1 MDTLFPILIAIII
14 VAVFG
19 ILLSLIITAKSRVN
33 LGAKRQKERQ
43 VIVKEATKKLTS
55 DPHNINALTELGNLY
70 YKEQDWAKAYPL
82 YTSLVSLSSS
92 RMGINLAE
100 VTLRHGI
107 CALNLAK
114 PQEAL
119 KSLLDSRKLN
129 PDTFDVNFYLGKA
142 LVEQKEYDKAIPL
155 LKKAITINNCF
166 LNFKTI
172 Y

>member
-19 ILLSLIITAKSRVN
+19 IILSIIVNAKSRVTT
-33 LGAKRQKERQ
+33 GAKRQKERQ

-119 KSLLDSRKLN
+119 KSLLVFL
-129 PDTFDVNFYLGKA
+129 
-142 LVEQKEYDKAIPL
+142 LVCTL
-155 LKKAITINNCF
+155 TSCF
-166 LNFKTI
+166 FNTKSNLSPPPGRLPADI
-172 Y
+172 VPP